1 MIVGDLHVIGLS
13 VVPSETDAPLFVDP
27 DGVLAGSVSFQ
38 RVQSG
43 SRRDVRVLQRVRRVK
58 RQELPMRSS
67 VNVRRETTYALSL
80 EDGLR
85 VTVRE
90 GLNHT

>member
-1 MIVGDLHVIGLS
+1 
-13 VVPSETDAPLFVDP
+13 
-27 DGVLAGSVSFQ
+27 
-38 RVQSG
+38 
-43 SRRDVRVLQRVRRVK
+43 
-58 RQELPMRSS
+58 MRSS